1 MPWVLV
7 LLAAL
12 LIVVSSL
19 TVWAKR
25 QLLDTD
31 NWTNSSSQLLE
42 DPAIRNAVS
51 VYLVNQLY
59 SNVDV
64 AGELE
69 QKLPAQAQP
78 LAAPLAAVL
87 REASVR
93 ATDALLA
100 RPAIQA
106 LWKTANRA
114 AHKQFLV
121 IINGGKRLETSN
133 GEVVL
138 DLSPILDRLAESSL
152 GAKVVAKLP
161 PDAGQIVIMQS
172 DQLKTAQKGVKAV
185 KWLSVL
191 ITVIV
196 FALVAAAVWITPYR
210 RRIIMAFGVSCLVCG
225 LAVLVAR
232 RYLGDYVI
240 DALTKNAP
248 DFRSAGDD
256 AWSIGTHLLRNI
268 GVNLV
273 IYGLAIMAAA
283 LLAGPSRG
291 ARAVRRWLAPT
302 LVNRPIVTYAVVACG
317 FLLLVLLG
325 PSDAQRLVPLVI
337 LFGFGFLGVEV
348 LRRQVAREYPD
359 AVASAPTGT

>member
-1 MPWVLV
+1 MTAAAPTASTSGNAPPRWRRIVPWILV

-42 DPAIRNAVS
+42 DPAIRSAVS

-69 QKLPAQAQP
+69 QKLPAKAQP
-78 LAAPLAAVL
+78 LAAPLATVL
-87 REASVR
+87 KEASVR

-100 RPAIQA
+100 RPAVQT
-106 LWKTANRA
+106 LWKAANRT
-114 AHKQFLV
+114 AHRQFLV

-138 DLSPILDRLAESSL
+138 DLSPILDRLAQSSL

-172 DQLKTAQKGVKAV
+172 DQLK
-185 KWLSVL
+185 
-191 ITVIV
+191 
-196 FALVAAAVWITPYR
+196 
-210 RRIIMAFGVSCLVCG
+210 
-225 LAVLVAR
+225 
-232 RYLGDYVI
+232 D
-240 DALTKNAP
+240 
-248 DFRSAGDD
+248 
-256 AWSIGTHLLRNI
+256 
-268 GVNLV
+268 
-273 IYGLAIMAAA
+273 
-283 LLAGPSRG
+283 G
-291 ARAVRRWLAPT
+291 AEGRQ
-302 LVNRPIVTYAVVACG
+302 G
-317 FLLLVLLG
+317 
-325 PSDAQRLVPLVI
+325 
-337 LFGFGFLGVEV
+337 
-348 LRRQVAREYPD
+348 RQVR
-359 AVASAPTGT
+359 